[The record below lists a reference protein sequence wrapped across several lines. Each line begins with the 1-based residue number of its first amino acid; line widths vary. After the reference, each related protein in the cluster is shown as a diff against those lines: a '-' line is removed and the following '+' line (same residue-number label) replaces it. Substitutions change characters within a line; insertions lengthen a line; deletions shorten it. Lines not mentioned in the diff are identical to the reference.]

1 MPWKE
6 SRASDER
13 LKFIAEVLSG
23 DSTMTDLCRH
33 FGISRKTGYKWKKRY
48 EVGGTAA
55 LVDLGRRPHSHP
67 SAMPESTRKRIIEM
81 RQQHPTWG
89 ARKIRARLQ
98 RIEAT
103 KCWPAASTIH
113 RAVAAAGMIRL
124 ARKRRTV
131 PYVQPLVPATRP
143 NQVWCMDF
151 KGSFECGNGERCDTF
166 TVTDAFSRFVLY
178 CQAID
183 NLGHEEVDRICDAL
197 MKNYGVPERIR
208 TDNGTPFSSI
218 SGLGISKLSVKWA
231 RLGIVHERIEPGKPT
246 QNGRHERLHRT
257 LKEDTASPP
266 AQSLAKQRER
276 FLAFQHCFNEQRP
289 HQALLMQTPASV
301 YRTSMQAFP
310 DSINDI
316 TYDDRHIVRPVRR
329 NGTIRWRGK
338 EVFITEVLRRERIG
352 LLPILSGAF
361 QVHFGQLYLGILDG
375 ETAVFNPNRGCLA
388 EHPTT
393 T

>member
-55 LVDLGRRPHSHP
+55 LVDLSRRPHSHP

-197 MKNYGVPERIR
+197 MKTYGDSR
-208 TDNGTPFSSI
+208 TYS
-218 SGLGISKLSVKWA
+218 
-231 RLGIVHERIEPGKPT
+231 
-246 QNGRHERLHRT
+246 HR
-257 LKEDTASPP
+257 
-266 AQSLAKQRER
+266 QRN
-276 FLAFQHCFNEQRP
+276 AFQFHQRP
-289 HQALLMQTPASV
+289 GNQQTFREMGATRHRSREDRAWKTHAEWEARTAASN
-301 YRTSMQAFP
+301 SE
-310 DSINDI
+310 
-316 TYDDRHIVRPVRR
+316 RR
-329 NGTIRWRGK
+329 
-338 EVFITEVLRRERIG
+338 
-352 LLPILSGAF
+352 
-361 QVHFGQLYLGILDG
+361 Y
-375 ETAVFNPNRGCLA
+375 CLA
-388 EHPTT
+388 TGAELSQTTRALPSVPTLFQ
-393 T
+393 